1 MLAAEATH
9 QFGCVCELRRGQEEE
24 EEEEEDA
31 SK

>member
-9 QFGCVCELRRGQEEE
+9 QFGFVCELRRGQEEE
-24 EEEEEDA
+24 EEEDA